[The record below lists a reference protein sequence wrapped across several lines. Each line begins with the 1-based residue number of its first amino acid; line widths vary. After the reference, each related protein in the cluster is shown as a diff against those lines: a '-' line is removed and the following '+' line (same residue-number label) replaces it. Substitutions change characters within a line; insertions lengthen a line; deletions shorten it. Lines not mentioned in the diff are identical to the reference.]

1 MQGSFTGG
9 YRRKR
14 FHRDYDFS
22 SLYGG
27 PFVDSFGRR
36 TVKVVPPPSSLSTEM
51 EPRWA
56 STMLFT
62 MESPRPVPT
71 I

>member
-1 MQGSFTGG
+1 MLIVSP
-9 YRRKR
+9 
-14 FHRDYDFS
+14 
-22 SLYGG
+22 LYALQTAGL
-27 PFVDSFGRR
+27 DSFGKR
-36 TVKVVPPPSSLSTEM
+36 TLNVVPPPSSLSTEM
-51 EPRWA
+51 EPKWA